1 MDREVEIKDIP
12 LLNELV
18 LRHDGS
24 PSNVSP
30 SQLTSQLKKLSS
42 SKTDES
48 HLTTLMQ
55 KSIATLEVLE
65 LGEKNTPAIYEF
77 IYKYLQSL
85 NVLKINMENLSL
97 ENEDDRRLI
106 ETLRTHTAVKTL
118 ILHTTEDYDFSQVF
132 ISKLPNV
139 ECLVLNFD
147 MNTGNSNLLMSFI
160 AVTLRNLRVLEIQQL
175 GNSTVMS
182 NIPSLKELK
191 IYRLVSL
198 STPEWRAITQG
209 CLNIENLIIESIDN
223 PFLFSTQVIEVLC
236 QNLRILKKLFIG
248 HGFLATKEIFDL
260 LSACSSLKNVTIMKK
275 SIEDDPTM
283 IDDFTKTGKQL
294 VLLDSVDSSALR
306 TDFVTWDRE
315 DVNRESFEE
324 VERRDF
330 DAFYFDGEDIEFEID
345 GDDDFYD
352 EYDEDEYDED
362 ENLENEFGNWRPG

>member
-1 MDREVEIKDIP
+1 
-12 LLNELV
+12 
-18 LRHDGS
+18 
-24 PSNVSP
+24 
-30 SQLTSQLKKLSS
+30 
-42 SKTDES
+42 
-48 HLTTLMQ
+48 MQ

-248 HGFLATKEIFDL
+248 HGFLATKDIFDL